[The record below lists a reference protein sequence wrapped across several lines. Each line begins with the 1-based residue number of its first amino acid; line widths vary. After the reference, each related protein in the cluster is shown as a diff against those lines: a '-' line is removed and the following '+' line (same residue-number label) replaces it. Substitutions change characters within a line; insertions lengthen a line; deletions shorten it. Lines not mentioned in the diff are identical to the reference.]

1 MGKGKGK
8 GKGRREGERQKL
20 GSSVAKSTGRKT
32 RVCIRAGCAAMGKLE
47 GPRAL
52 GDEQRLDRRARAA

>member
-20 GSSVAKSTGRKT
+20 GSSVAKSTRSENPGLHPSGMCSDGETGRA
-32 RVCIRAGCAAMGKLE
+32 AGIG
-47 GPRAL
+47 
-52 GDEQRLDRRARAA
+52 RRAEA